1 MEQILSAVLGGGG
14 GWLAGIL
21 GKGSDKGP
29 LANILAGVLGGI
41 GGGTGA
47 GQVLGGATDVATNA
61 PDAAAANPM
70 MTYLIAFIMGSVLP
84 WLTNF
89 MKTAQAGAGAG
100 ASTNDGA
107 GSSGIQLPPRK
118 QDTPVQANN
127 DETPTN
133 ENPPLG

>member
-41 GGGTGA
+41 GGGAGA
-47 GQVLGGATDVATNA
+47 GQVLGGATDAAANL
-61 PDAAAANPM
+61 PDAAAGSNPM
-70 MTYLIAFIMGSVLP
+70 IAYIMSFVMGSILP
-84 WLTNF
+84 WLTNYI
-89 MKTAQAGAGAG
+89 KTSQAGAGATTG
-100 ASTNDGA
+100 ANDGS

-118 QDTPVQANN
+118 QDNN
-127 DETPTN
+127 D
-133 ENPPLG
+133 NPPLG